1 MRIGKKESIEFLKEN
16 YSKKTRL
23 ELTTHLDLSWNY
35 IQKLCCLNNIKRDF
49 VEGKN
54 FGKYS
59 KLMDL
64 EKLETC
70 YWIGF
75 LLADGHIHKESS
87 IQVNLSIKDKNHI
100 LKFQK
105 YVGSFRIYED
115 ETKLRITLSDIKTSK
130 FLTEKFNWS
139 SNKTKIIPIL
149 PKLSKNQIFSLIIGF
164 IDGDGNINKKGTI
177 KVKCDKSWKS
187 ILDNFYYQLTGEKKQ
202 FNIQGDGCSV
212 FYISKLDIIFSI
224 KEKAEELGL
233 PIMERKWSQINRR
246 ILKQEKN
253 KIVKELIDSGLSI
266 KEIKSKTGFGN
277 SIIYRVLK
285 ESKLKL
291 N

>member
-1 MRIGKKESIEFLKEN
+1 MRISKKESIEYLKEN

-64 EKLETC
+64 ENLETC

-75 LLADGHIHKESS
+75 LLADGHIYKESS

-100 LKFQK
+100 LNFQK
-105 YVGSFRIYED
+105 YIGDFQIYED
-115 ETKLRITLSDIKTSK
+115 ETKLRIRLSDIKTSK
-130 FLTEKFNWS
+130 FLTENFNWK
-139 SNKTKIIPIL
+139 SNKTKIAPTF
-149 PKLSKNQIFSLIIGF
+149 PKLSKNQMFSLIIGF
-164 IDGDGNINKKGTI
+164 IDGDGNINQKGTI
-177 KVKCDKSWKS
+177 KVKCDGSWRE
-187 ILDNFYYQLTGEKKQ
+187 ILDNFYYQLTNEKKQ

-212 FYISKLDIIFSI
+212 FYISKLHTIFSI
-224 KEKAEELGL
+224 KEKAEELNL
-233 PIMERKWSQINRR
+233 PIMSRKWSKIKRR
-246 ILKQEKN
+246 ILKHE
-253 KIVKELIDSGLSI
+253 
-266 KEIKSKTGFGN
+266 KEIIVRKLVESGKDFKEILDETRFGE
-277 SIIYRVLK
+277 SIIYRIIREYQRK
-285 ESKLKL
+285 F
-291 N
+291 